1 MKRKLISIF
10 IILAMLQVMTTQIV
24 TASKQDELQDVKDK
38 VSEATQRKNDIVAE
52 KDDIVNEISNLE
64 DSISEYET
72 ELEKLNSEIDELE
85 SNIKEKSA
93 QIKELEKDYEK
104 KAQLLEDRLVAI
116 YEEGQITFLD
126 ALLSADNVWDYI
138 SMSSRVQELAIADN
152 QQMEEVENKR
162 QEVEKAKSSLE
173 EEKTKLDSSKKE
185 AEAKKKQLEA
195 AKSSKESKVSNLTA
209 EQKRLQAD
217 IEEYKN
223 EIDRI
228 EEEIR
233 KAAQES
239 NGHYDGNFNGIL
251 AWPLSSK
258 DTRYYNNITSYFGNR
273 EQPVAGAS
281 TNHRAI
287 DIGVP
292 IGTPVYSGED
302 GYVMTKGYSSVRGY
316 YVMVKHADNLYTFYQ
331 HLSSI
336 LVSQGQT
343 VSRGQQIAKSGNSGI
358 GSGPHLHFEVR
369 TSPYYGS
376 EVNPLDYTHW

>member
-1 MKRKLISIF
+1 MKRKIISIF
-10 IILAMLQVMTTQIV
+10 VILVMLQVMVTQVIA
-24 TASKQDELQDVKDK
+24 ASLEDQKSDIQDK
-38 VSEATQRKNDIVAE
+38 VEEATQRKNDIIAE
-52 KDDIVNEISNLE
+52 KDDIVNEISELE
-64 DSISEYET
+64 DSISKYES
-72 ELEKLNSEIDELE
+72 ELAKLNSEIDDLE
-85 SNIKEKSA
+85 NSIEEKSTE
-93 QIKELEKDYEK
+93 IKELEKDYEE

-126 ALLSADNVWDYI
+126 ALLSSDNIWDYI

-162 QEVEKAKSSLE
+162 QEVEKAKSDLE

-185 AEAKKKQLEA
+185 AEAKKEQLEV
-195 AKSSKESKVSNLTA
+195 AKNSKESKMSSLTA
-209 EQKRLQAD
+209 EQKQLQAD
-217 IEEYKN
+217 IEEYN
-223 EIDRI
+223 EEIDRI

-239 NGHYDGNFNGIL
+239 NGHYNGNFNGVL
-251 AWPLSSK
+251 AWPLSSS
-258 DTRYYNNITSYFGNR
+258 DTPYYNYITSYFGNR

-292 IGTPVYSGED
+292 IGTPVYSAED

-343 VSRGQQIAKSGNSGI
+343 VSRGQQIARSANSGI
-358 GSGPHLHFEVR
+358 GSRPHLHFEVR

-376 EVNPLDYTHW
+376 EVNPLNYTHW

>member
-1 MKRKLISIF
+1 M
-10 IILAMLQVMTTQIV
+10 
-24 TASKQDELQDVKDK
+24 
-38 VSEATQRKNDIVAE
+38 
-52 KDDIVNEISNLE
+52 E
-64 DSISEYET
+64 DSISEYES
-72 ELEKLNSEIDELE
+72 ELAKLNSEIDDLE
-85 SNIKEKSA
+85 NSIEEKSTE
-93 QIKELEKDYEK
+93 IKELEKDYEE

-126 ALLSADNVWDYI
+126 ALLSSDNIWDYI

-162 QEVEKAKSSLE
+162 QEVEKAKNDLE
-173 EEKTKLDSSKKE
+173 EEKTKLDSSKKQ
-185 AEAKKKQLEA
+185 AEAKKEQLET
-195 AKSSKESKVSNLTA
+195 AKASKESKMSNVTA
-209 EQKRLQAD
+209 EQKQLQAD
-217 IEEYKN
+217 IEEYN
-223 EIDRI
+223 EEIDRI

-239 NGHYDGNFNGIL
+239 NGHYNGNFNGVL
-251 AWPLSSK
+251 AWPLSSS
-258 DTRYYNNITSYFGNR
+258 DTPYYNYITSYFGNR

-292 IGTPVYSGED
+292 IGTPVYSAED

-343 VSRGQQIAKSGNSGI
+343 VSRGQQIARSGNSGI

-376 EVNPLDYTHW
+376 EVNPLNYTHW